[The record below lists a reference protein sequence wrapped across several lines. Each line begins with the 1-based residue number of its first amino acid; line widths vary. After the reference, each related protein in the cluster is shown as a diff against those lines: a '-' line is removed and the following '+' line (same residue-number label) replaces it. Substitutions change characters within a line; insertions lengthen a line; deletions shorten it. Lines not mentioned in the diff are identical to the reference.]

1 MNQSNKLHDCIYMDY
16 QATTP
21 CDKRVFEQMSPYF
34 TEAYG
39 NPHSR
44 NHKYGWDAQDGVE
57 RARAQVGRAINA
69 TAKSIIF
76 TSGATE
82 SNNLAIKGCA
92 RFLKA
97 SYGKTHLIT
106 TRIEHKCVL
115 ESFAA
120 LEEEGFSVTYLPVG
134 NDGIVSLD
142 ELRKAIQPS
151 TGLVSIIAVH
161 NEIGVVQPLEEIG
174 ELCNEHEVYFHTDAA
189 QAIGKI
195 QIDVERMGIDLMSI
209 SGHKVYG
216 PKGIGALYTKTG
228 RGSKPRVR
236 LHPLFS
242 GGNQERGLR
251 SGTLPVPLCVG
262 LGAAVEL
269 AEELREVECK
279 RYAEYFDAFVGYIM
293 THLEYVYLNGSR
305 KRRVPHNVN
314 ISFRFVEGESL
325 MGKVSHL
332 AVSSGSACTSAS
344 LESSYVLREIG
355 VDRELGHTSIRFGF
369 GRLLSMDDVMSAAK
383 DVVDAVKFLRD
394 MSPLYEMYCNGVD
407 LDAIEWDE
415 H

>member
-1 MNQSNKLHDCIYMDY
+1 MDY

-21 CDKRVFEQMSPYF
+21 CDQRVLDSMLPYF
-34 TEAYG
+34 NKLYG

-44 NHKYGWDAQDGVE
+44 NHQYGWDAQEGVE
-57 RARAQVGRAINA
+57 MARAQVGSAINA
-69 TAKSIIF
+69 SAKSIIF

-82 SNNLAIKGCA
+82 SNNIAIKGCA
-92 RFLKA
+92 RFLKEA
-97 SYGKTHLIT
+97 CNKTHLIT

-134 NDGIVSLD
+134 KDGIVPLESL
-142 ELRKAIQPS
+142 EAAIQPN

-161 NEIGVVQPLEEIG
+161 NEIGVVQPLEKIG
-174 ELCNEHEVYFHTDAA
+174 NICSKHGVYFHTDAA

-195 QIDVERMGIDLMSI
+195 AIDVERMGIDLMSI

-216 PKGIGALYTKTG
+216 PKGIGALYTKTS
-228 RGSKPRVR
+228 RGSKPRLRVR
-236 LHPLFS
+236 PLFS

-262 LGAAVEL
+262 LGAAVSL
-269 AEELREVECK
+269 AEELREGECL
-279 RYAEYFDAFVGYIM
+279 RYQQYFDAFVGYIM
-293 THLEYVYLNGSR
+293 DNLEYVYLNGSR
-305 KRRVPHNVN
+305 KHRVPHNVN
-314 ISFRFVEGESL
+314 LSFRFVEGEGL
-325 MGKVSHL
+325 MGKVPHL

-369 GRLLSMDDVMSAAK
+369 GRLLSMDDVMQAAK
-383 DVVDAVKFLRD
+383 DIVEAVKFLRS
-394 MSPLYEMYCNGVD
+394 MSPLYDMHRDGID
-407 LDAIEWDE
+407 ISAIQWDE